1 MSSIR
6 IGQLHSKRASVLLSR
21 VLFYALVGAIAVGC
35 VSEDADSTA
44 ETKEAVEVSMVAVAE
59 GDAALNTVQTTSQT
73 TPNNVSRS
81 AKPARLSRARLDLI
95 DAELGSS
102 ETLIRDQSFAVNLSG
117 LGIVDFVPSK
127 AQADNGSSELAL
139 RWRDLDGN
147 YVPLYLSNQWQF
159 HTLSAVAFE
168 DINKDGL
175 GPDVVAIAQYITGI
189 GPDGAKPFPAAT
201 VLFNDGSDRFEP
213 DSSIDNMLAERGA
226 ATVADVR
233 TLLASAS
240 PGAAT
245 ETLSSAPSAPLALQ
259 DLTAGSYA
267 RLKAKEQF
275 CVGYV
280 CKPSQRRYELDDA
293 MLTSSVGEVR
303 VEVSLIPDAP
313 ISREDAIAYGK
324 ILSGEVG
331 IIFTNSIT
339 ERIGDTSKSEI
350 YFPPK
355 PADDGVPHTG
365 YSVRFELTDE
375 GQVSKITSSSVT
387 L

>member
-1 MSSIR
+1 MSQPYSRPINT
-6 IGQLHSKRASVLLSR
+6 ILSR
-21 VLFYALVGAIAVGC
+21 VFFCVLVGAIATGC
-35 VSEDADSTA
+35 ASESVSSTVDT
-44 ETKEAVEVSMVAVAE
+44 EGAVEVSMVAATDGETAVE
-59 GDAALNTVQTTSQT
+59 TVKASSQT
-73 TPNNVSRS
+73 SSQSSPNSLSRS
-81 AKPARLSRARLDLI
+81 ARPARLSRARLDLI
-95 DAELGSS
+95 DAELGNS
-102 ETLIRDQSFAVNLSG
+102 EALIRNQSFAVNLPS
-117 LGIVDFVPSK
+117 LGSIDFVASK
-127 AQADNGSSELAL
+127 VQEGNGSSELAL

-147 YVPLYLSNQWQF
+147 YVPLYLSSQWQF
-159 HTLSAVAFE
+159 DSLSAVAFE
-168 DINKDGL
+168 DVNEDGL

-213 DSSIDNMLAERGA
+213 DPSIDSMLAERGA

-233 TLLASAS
+233 ALLASAS
-240 PGAAT
+240 STAT
-245 ETLSSAPSAPLALQ
+245 ETLSDIPSAPLALQ

-280 CKPSQRRYELDDA
+280 CRPSQRQYELDDA
-293 MLTSSVGEVR
+293 LLTSSVGEMR

-339 ERIGDTSKSEI
+339 ERVGDTDKSEI

-355 PADDGVPHTG
+355 PADGSVPHTG
-365 YSVRFELTDE
+365 YSVRFYMTDG
-375 GQVSKITSSSVT
+375 GQVFKITSSSVT